1 MTLASSMQ
9 TSKAYSCY
17 FFYGLDKLTDIMTFK
32 DNILMSSAGEPL
44 ISDFGLSHMMS
55 ATQTLMA
62 SNNSDGG
69 LKGTVRWMAIE
80 LFDIEEGEAGHS
92 KASDMWA
99 YGMTVY
105 VSHGAFAF
113 KRRSLIFSSQQ

>member
-1 MTLASSMQ
+1 
-9 TSKAYSCY
+9 
-17 FFYGLDKLTDIMTFK
+17 
-32 DNILMSSAGEPL
+32 MSSTGEPL

-62 SNNSDGG
+62 STNLDGG
-69 LKGTVRWMAIE
+69 IKGTVRWMAIE
-80 LFDIEEGEAGHS
+80 LFDIEEGEAGHT

-105 VSHGAFAF
+105 VSHGFVVP
-113 KRRSLIFSSQQ
+113 KRRFPTFSSHR